1 MEAAL
6 PKNDLT
12 TDQKNDPS
20 SPRAETEQIAAL
32 HAEIVRL
39 RGALR
44 AAEEKLA
51 AERATVRELTVR
63 DELTGLL
70 NHKEMSRLLADEVT
84 RARRYKH
91 PLTLL
96 LVDVDDLARINA
108 EHGTPMGDEVLR
120 SVAAVLRANL
130 RPVDRPARSG
140 GAELAVLLPD
150 TFATDG
156 VQVAER
162 LRSLV
167 AEAAA
172 RTKSAATTRPRVTI
186 SVGVAGLHESEKSAN
201 ELIEAATQA
210 LKEAKARGRNAVVAF
225 VDLKLP
231 AARA

>member
-1 MEAAL
+1 L
-6 PKNDLT
+6 P
-12 TDQKNDPS
+12 TDRPS
-20 SPRAETEQIAAL
+20 DAETISTL
-32 HAEIVRL
+32 HAEIERL

-44 AAEEKLA
+44 AAESELTT
-51 AERATVRELTVR
+51 ERAAVRELTVH

-70 NHKEMSRLLADEVT
+70 NRKEMTRLLADEVM

-91 PLTLL
+91 PLSLL

-130 RPVDRPARSG
+130 RPVDRPARYG

-162 LRSLV
+162 LRGLV

-172 RTKSAATTRPRVTI
+172 RTKSAATTRPKVTI
-186 SVGVAGLHESEKSAN
+186 SVGVAGIHESEKSAE
-201 ELIEAATQA
+201 ELLHAATVA
-210 LKEAKARGRNAVVAF
+210 LKEAKARGRDAVVAF

-231 AARA
+231 TARA

>member
-1 MEAAL
+1 LHVENERL
-6 PKNDLT
+6 
-12 TDQKNDPS
+12 
-20 SPRAETEQIAAL
+20 RAAL
-32 HAEIVRL
+32 HRAEE
-39 RGALR
+39 ALATER
-44 AAEEKLA
+44 AA
-51 AERATVRELTVR
+51 VRELTVR

-70 NHKEMSRLLADEVT
+70 NRKEMTRLLGDEVL

-91 PLTLL
+91 PLSIL

-120 SVAAVLRANL
+120 SVAAVLRANV
-130 RPVDRPARSG
+130 RPVDRPARYG

-167 AEAAA
+167 FEAAA

-186 SVGVAGLHESEKSAN
+186 SVGVAGIHESDKSAE
-201 ELIEAATQA
+201 ELLQAADLA
-210 LKEAKARGRNAVVAF
+210 LKEAKDRGRNAVVAF
-225 VDLKLP
+225 VDLELP

>member
-1 MEAAL
+1 L
-6 PKNDLT
+6 P
-12 TDQKNDPS
+12 TD
-20 SPRAETEQIAAL
+20 PRSDAETIAAL
-32 HAEIVRL
+32 HAEIERL

-44 AAEEKLA
+44 SAQDELA

-70 NHKEMSRLLADEVT
+70 NRKEMARLLDDEVM

-91 PLTLL
+91 PLSLL

-108 EHGTPMGDEVLR
+108 EHGTPMGDEVLQ
-120 SVAAVLRANL
+120 SVAAVLRSNL
-130 RPVDRPARSG
+130 RPVDRPARYG

-150 TFATDG
+150 TFANDG

-162 LRSLV
+162 LRGLV

-186 SVGVAGLHESEKSAN
+186 SVGVAGIHESEKSAE
-201 ELIEAATQA
+201 ELLHAATLA
-210 LKEAKARGRNAVVAF
+210 LKEAKDRGRNAVVAF
-225 VDLKLP
+225 VDLKLSSTT
-231 AARA
+231 RA

>member
-1 MEAAL
+1 L
-6 PKNDLT
+6 PTIPTSNAPT
-12 TDQKNDPS
+12 
-20 SPRAETEQIAAL
+20 SPTSDAETIAAL
-32 HAEIVRL
+32 HAENERL
-39 RGALR
+39 RTALHLAEEALATER
-44 AAEEKLA
+44 AA
-51 AERATVRELTVR
+51 VRELTVR

-70 NHKEMSRLLADEVT
+70 NRKEMTRLLGDEVL

-91 PLTLL
+91 PLSLL

-120 SVAAVLRANL
+120 SVAAVLRANV
-130 RPVDRPARSG
+130 RPVDRPARYG

-167 AEAAA
+167 FEAAA

-186 SVGVAGLHESEKSAN
+186 SVGVAGIHESEKSAE
-201 ELIEAATQA
+201 ELLQAADLA
-210 LKEAKARGRNAVVAF
+210 LKEAKDRGRNSVVAF

>member
-1 MEAAL
+1 MPL
-6 PKNDLT
+6 P
-12 TDQKNDPS
+12 TD
-20 SPRAETEQIAAL
+20 PRSDAETIAAL
-32 HAEIVRL
+32 HAEIERL

-44 AAEEKLA
+44 SAQDELA

-70 NHKEMSRLLADEVT
+70 NRKEMARLLDDEVM

-91 PLTLL
+91 PLSLL

-130 RPVDRPARSG
+130 RPVDSPARYG

-150 TFATDG
+150 TFANDG

-162 LRSLV
+162 LRGLV

-172 RTKSAATTRPRVTI
+172 RTKSAATTRPKVTI
-186 SVGVAGLHESEKSAN
+186 SVGVAGIHESEKSGD
-201 ELIEAATQA
+201 ELLQAASVA
-210 LKEAKARGRNAVVAF
+210 LREAKARGRDAVVAF
-225 VDLKLP
+225 VDLP
-231 AARA
+231 SSRA